1 MLSRK
6 LSRIFYGG
14 FWTHVSSS
22 KPMERKTRRA
32 RLAAISSI
40 VFTVKRLVK
49 RQYLLVQTT
58 ACNWSESTWSLFLVW
73 GIFTWTSLN
82 DHRNICSSK
91 KPRIAVKFY
100 EHFDWVNT
108 SSIWRKWRP
117 TESDVRHKSKGWKKE
132 RRRSKCR
139 SVINFHKNEKNN
151 NNEVDSK
158 KYATTAC
165 VHDAYWPFTLS
176 NHKYEAHTVL
186 LVVKF
191 GLNWKF

>member
-1 MLSRK
+1 MK
-6 LSRIFYGG
+6 
-14 FWTHVSSS
+14 
-22 KPMERKTRRA
+22 RKTRRA

-49 RQYLLVQTT
+49 RQYLLIQTT
-58 ACNWSESTWSLFLVW
+58 ACNFEVRALGVY
-73 GIFTWTSLN
+73 FTWTSLN

-108 SSIWRKWRP
+108 WSIWRKWRP

-158 KYATTAC
+158 QYATTAC